1 MRLLLDT
8 HVFLWWIGDDPRL
21 SLAARDAITAAE
33 NVVFLSVASAWEIS
47 VKTRLGK
54 LTLPCEVESFLPDQI
69 QRNAISILPIGLA
82 HALLVARLPF
92 HHRDP
97 FDRMLVAQA
106 QAEKLTLVTADAAIR
121 QYDVKL
127 CW

>member
-21 SLAARDAITAAE
+21 SLPAREAITAAD

-47 VKTRLGK
+47 VKARLGK
-54 LTLPCEVESFLPDQI
+54 LTLPCDVESFLPDQI

-82 HALLVARLPF
+82 HALLVSRLPI

>member
-21 SLAARDAITAAE
+21 SLPAREAITKAE
-33 NVVFLSVASAWEIS
+33 NEIFFSVASAWEIS

-54 LTLPCEVESFLPDQI
+54 LTLPSDVESFLPDQI
-69 QRNAISILPIGLA
+69 HRNAISILPIGLA
-82 HALLVARLPF
+82 HALRVSRLPI

-106 QAEKLTLVTADAAIR
+106 QAEKLTLVTADASIR
-121 QYDVKL
+121 LYDVKL